1 MEAVFQ
7 FILFMS
13 DEQIEQMI
21 NSSCDSEVAV
31 DSIVIDYS
39 LN

>member
-21 NSSCDSEVAV
+21 SSSCDQGV
-31 DSIVIDYS
+31 DAIAIDYN